1 MATRS
6 HPDTGPARTLAG
18 ALAPRLSRLVR
29 LVREGQGISR
39 TQLSLL
45 TSLRDAGP
53 QRITA
58 LAASEHVTQPA
69 MTTLVSRLE
78 RQGWVVR
85 KADPSDR
92 RAVQVSLTAD
102 GREALAGL
110 TAAAVETLAGRIA
123 VLTPTERKRLEAS
136 LPLIDRLLETERRE
150 TTWR

>member
-1 MATRS
+1 MANRS
-6 HPDTGPARTLAG
+6 QPDAAPARTLAG
-18 ALAPRLSRLVR
+18 ELAPRLSRLVR
-29 LVREGQGISR
+29 LVREGQGVSR

-78 RQGWVVR
+78 REEWVVR
-85 KADPSDR
+85 QADPSDR
-92 RAVQVSLTAD
+92 RAVQVVLTAE

-110 TAAAVETLAGRIA
+110 TAAAVDRLAGRIA
-123 VLTPTERKRLEAS
+123 ALTPAERKRLEAS
-136 LPLIDRLLETERRE
+136 LPLIDRLLETERRGAK
-150 TTWR
+150 